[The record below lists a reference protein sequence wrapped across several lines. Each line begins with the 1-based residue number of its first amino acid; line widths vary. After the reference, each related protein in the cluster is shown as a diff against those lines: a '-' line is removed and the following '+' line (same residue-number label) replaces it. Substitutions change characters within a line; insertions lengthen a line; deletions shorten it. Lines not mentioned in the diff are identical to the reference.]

1 MNKILF
7 DLFVCQPNRDSK
19 YHGGGI
25 YGCIVFKELCRL
37 AKSNIVAYFDN
48 SRFLDNEVL
57 GVIAKENITVVD
69 ASKYNIADAYDMM
82 GCNVLYTPLYS
93 TRHDIII
100 KRGEPVY
107 LTIHGIRA
115 LEMLTDSDEPNY
127 SRTWK
132 EKMKAYIK
140 LSPFG
145 SHIWKKYYREYD
157 NILNSE
163 NVRVI
168 TVSEHSKYSIKSYFP
183 KVNIN
188 NITVFYSPSTAA
200 EGYEKFIN
208 NPKEKYYLIISAN
221 RWIKN
226 AGRAIQAID
235 SLLDSNPSI
244 CDKVKVLGL
253 KKDTRVYKC
262 IRNKDKFE
270 ILGYQTQEDLEK
282 LYAGAY
288 AFIYPTLNEGFG
300 YPPLEAMKYGTPV
313 VSSPFS
319 SIPEICGDAVLYA
332 NPYSIYEISNR
343 ILQLENSEIYNK
355 LKVAS
360 VNKYNTIV
368 NKQHNDLLGL
378 CNLLLE
384 LEE

>member
-1 MNKILF
+1 MKKILF
-7 DLFVCQPNRDSK
+7 DLFVCQPNRESK

-37 AKSNIVAYFDN
+37 SKKNIVAYFDT
-48 SRFLDNEVL
+48 SRFLVNDVL
-57 GVIAKENITVVD
+57 ELINNENISFVD
-69 ASKYNIADAYDMM
+69 ASQYSITDAYDMM
-82 GCNVLYTPLYS
+82 ECNMLYTPLYS

-115 LEMLTDSDEPNY
+115 LEMLTDRDEPNY
-127 SRTWK
+127 ARTWM
-132 EKMKAYIK
+132 EKIKAYIK
-140 LSPFG
+140 LSSFG
-145 SHIWKKYYREYD
+145 SIIWRKYYRKYD
-157 NILNSE
+157 IVLNSN

-168 TVSEHSKYSIKSYFP
+168 TVSEHSKHSIKSYFP
-183 KVNIN
+183 QINMSNIS
-188 NITVFYSPSTAA
+188 VFYSPSTAI
-200 EGYEKFIN
+200 EGYERFIN
-208 NPKEKYYLIISAN
+208 DYKEKYYLIISAN
-221 RWIKN
+221 RWLKN
-226 AGRAIQAID
+226 AGRAIQSID
-235 SLLDSNPSI
+235 SLLDFNPSI

-253 KKDTRVYKC
+253 KKDTKVYKR

-270 ILGYQTQEDLEK
+270 ILGYQNQEDLEE

-332 NPYSIYEISNR
+332 NPYSIHEISNR
-343 ILQLENSEIYNK
+343 ILQLEDREIYSK
-355 LKVAS
+355 FKVAS
-360 VNKYNTIV
+360 VNKYKSIV
-368 NKQHNDLLGL
+368 EKQNIDLLGL
-378 CNLLLE
+378 CNLLLDS
-384 LEE
+384 